1 MDLMTICGL
10 LIITVFLAL
19 AVKPHRPELALALSA
34 FCGAAITGILLMRII
49 PALDT
54 VSSFIDR
61 AMPGSEYTQVLF
73 KGLGIC
79 LLTQFCTDTCRDAG
93 ENGLANKAELA
104 GKISLLII
112 ALPLFERIGEI
123 ALSLINNNASG

>member
-1 MDLMTICGL
+1 MTVCGL
-10 LIITVFLAL
+10 LLITVFLVITL
-19 AVKPHRPELALALSA
+19 KPHRPELALALSVC
-34 FCGAAITGILLMRII
+34 CGAAAAGVLLIRIL
-49 PALDT
+49 PALDF
-54 VSSFIDR
+54 VSGLIDR
-61 AMPGSEYTQVLF
+61 AMPGGEYTQVLF

-123 ALSLINNNASG
+123 ALSLINANPAG